1 MSFSTNSANIYQFKV
16 NNKTLF
22 LVLNMLNMLNVFKG
36 NNEDTRWTSLTSFWY
51 LYYYKDLCFHYYKQY
66 NNQSYQDGG
75 DDKYS

>member
-1 MSFSTNSANIYQFKV
+1 
-16 NNKTLF
+16 
-22 LVLNMLNMLNVFKG
+22 MLNVFKG

-51 LYYYKDLCFHYYKQY
+51 LYYYKDLCFRYYKQY